1 MLAERKRSAL
11 LQAMGVDVYRLR
23 SIAARTPAA
32 TPDASAVNANVIVV
46 CPRDADAR
54 LARFK
59 TQLPHALGVAAER
72 LHWSDGVHAH
82 ALAQA
87 AYVAIGAAA
96 ARALG
101 VQLSTMP
108 QNGHMIVTTAEPA
121 ALLRDGAAKR
131 ALWQALKPVARR
143 LRGSAE

>member
-1 MLAERKRSAL
+1 MLAERQRSAL

-23 SIAARTPAA
+23 SAAQTPAA
-32 TPDASAVNANVIVV
+32 TPDASAVNASVMVV
-46 CPRDADAR
+46 CPRGAD
-54 LARFK
+54 LARFR

-72 LHWSDGVHAH
+72 LHWCDGGDAH
-82 ALAQA
+82 ALAHA

-96 ARALG
+96 ARVLG
-101 VQLSTMP
+101 VQLSTMQ
-108 QNGHMIVTTAEPA
+108 QNAAVIATTAEPA